1 MQKSKLTVGFI
12 LSRSFTLSA
21 FALFVDTLRLAS
33 DVLDKSGRVYADWE
47 VLANMRNPIISSCGV
62 EVTPTSRF
70 TDPTKFNYIVV
81 VGGLLRVA
89 EPVDAA
95 TIDYLK
101 QADNARIPLI
111 GICTGTFILA
121 EAGLL
126 HDHSTCVSWLH
137 FAEFQMRFPDQ
148 QARPDR
154 LFHLDRRRGSCVGG
168 SGVVDM
174 AATIVRRHINAR
186 AERNALN
193 FLQIDRT
200 RPASHVQVGSPPL
213 YGGTDQRIKA
223 ALIFMESYTEHAV
236 SISRLAA
243 EIGLSRR
250 QLERLFHTKLHS
262 SPAAVYRILR
272 LERAKRLVLETQAS
286 MLEIAIETGFDNP
299 SHFSRS
305 FREYFGYPPSSL
317 RLQLESVE

>member
-1 MQKSKLTVGFI
+1 MQDTKLRVGFI

-21 FALFVDTLRLAS
+21 FALFVDTLRLAG

-47 VLANMRNPIISSCGV
+47 VLANIRNPIISSCGV

-70 TDPTKFNYIVV
+70 TDPTTFNYIVV
-81 VGGLLRVA
+81 VGGLLGVS
-89 EPVDAA
+89 EPVDIA

-101 QADNARIPLI
+101 QADDARVPLI

-126 HDHSTCVSWLH
+126 RGHRTCVSWLH
-137 FAEFQMRFPDQ
+137 FAEFQMRFPGQ

-154 LFHLDRRRGSCVGG
+154 LFHLDRRSGSCVGG
-168 SGVVDM
+168 SGVADM

-193 FLQIDRT
+193 FLQIDRA
-200 RPASHVQVGSPPL
+200 RSASHVQAGSPL
-213 YGGTDQRIKA
+213 YGGSDQRIKA
-223 ALIFMESYTEHAV
+223 ALIFMESYTEDAV
-236 SISRLAA
+236 PISRLAA

-250 QLERLFHTKLHS
+250 QLERLFQTKLNS
-262 SPAAVYRILR
+262 SPAVVYRIVR
-272 LERAKRLVLETQAS
+272 LERAKRLVLETQAP
-286 MLEIAIETGFDNP
+286 MLEIAIETGFDNA

-305 FREYFGYPPSSL
+305 FREHFGYAPSSL
-317 RLQLESVE
+317 RLAA